1 MMIPSSPFISRLSVF
16 ALALFYTGFTFAA
29 ATTPTPALAASS
41 GPYYVAELA
50 EPAKDNRAVA
60 SGIAWKCQ
68 GTTCVAGKGSSRA
81 IRICRGLF
89 REFGE
94 IASFT
99 AKGKPLAE
107 DKLAK
112 CNGN

>member
-1 MMIPSSPFISRLSVF
+1 MTLSSPPIGRLGV
-16 ALALFYTGFTFAA
+16 FAA
-29 ATTPTPALAASS
+29 ALLYTGLTFGAAITPAPAFAAS

-50 EPAKDNRAVA
+50 APAKDNRAVA

-68 GTTCVAGKGSSRA
+68 GTRCIAGKGSSRPM
-81 IRICRGLF
+81 RICRGLA

-94 IASFT
+94 ITSFT
-99 AKGKPLAE
+99 AKGKVLAE

>member
-1 MMIPSSPFISRLSVF
+1 MTPSSPFVSRLGMF

-29 ATTPTPALAASS
+29 ATTPTPAFAAS

-60 SGIAWKCQ
+60 AGLAWKCQ
-68 GTTCVAGKGSSRA
+68 DTTCVAGKGSSRP

-112 CNGN
+112 CNAN

>member
-1 MMIPSSPFISRLSVF
+1 MMTLSSPFAGRLGIL

-29 ATTPTPALAASS
+29 ATTPAPALAASS
-41 GPYYVAELA
+41 GPYYVVELV

-68 GTTCVAGKGSSRA
+68 GTTCVAGKGNSRP

-99 AKGKPLAE
+99 AKGEPLAE

-112 CNGN
+112 CNSN

>member
-1 MMIPSSPFISRLSVF
+1 MTLSSPFTGRLGVF
-16 ALALFYTGFTFAA
+16 AAALFYTGITFAA
-29 ATTPTPALAASS
+29 AVAPAPASAGN

-50 EPAKDNRAVA
+50 APASDNRAVA

-68 GTTCVAGKGSSRA
+68 GTTCVAGKGTSRP
-81 IRICRGLF
+81 IRICRGLA

-94 IASFT
+94 ITSFKS
-99 AKGKPLAE
+99 KGKVLAD